1 MTGLVTPTE
10 PVPLA
15 ELGRVHFVGI
25 GGAGMSG
32 IARIMLAR
40 GAEVSGSDSGASA
53 ALDELAALG
62 ARVHVG
68 HAAGQLGDAD
78 TLVVSSAIRD
88 SNPEL
93 AEARRR
99 GLRVLHRAA
108 ALASLMFGRRVI
120 AVTGTHG
127 KTTTTSMITTVLLE
141 TGARPAYAIGGVLAA
156 TGTGAADGPGADF
169 VAEADESD
177 GSFLMYAPDIAVVT
191 NVEAD
196 HLDNYGTEQAYRASF
211 GRFLAKIKPG
221 GLLVTSADDPGAGD
235 LAVQARALGL
245 RVVTFGESPSADY
258 LVANVTASGMETSL
272 SVQSQSPSFGRID
285 LDLRLSVPGHHN
297 ALNAAAAF
305 AAAVEL
311 GIEPALAARA
321 LASYRGA
328 ARRLE
333 PKGEA
338 GGVRVLDTYAHH
350 PTELAADLRAARE
363 VLAGTGRVIAVF
375 QPHLYSR
382 TRIFA
387 AEFGA
392 ALGLADE
399 AVVLDVYA
407 AREDPEPGVTGR
419 LVANAV
425 PGGAAHYVTEFGD
438 VPKVVAALAAPG
450 DLVLTMGAGD
460 ITRMGPLVLTEI
472 AASAAGRGGAT
483 RRRPPRRRG
492 RHPLRARSRQRAPF
506 RQQALRRRPSTSG
519 SCRAGAQPAAGA
531 GRAGGEA
538 RPRAAAGGGAGP
550 AGARPSSPSPGSR
563 SWSGPPGRCS
573 ATGYSSS
580 GRSR

>member
-1 MTGLVTPTE
+1 MALVTPTE

-40 GAEVSGSDSGASA
+40 GVTVSGSDSAASD
-53 ALDELAALG
+53 ALAELATLG

-68 HAAGQLGDAD
+68 HAAGHLGDAD
-78 TLVVSSAIRD
+78 TLVVSSAIRQD
-88 SNPEL
+88 NPEL
-93 AEARRR
+93 TEARRR
-99 GLRVLHRAA
+99 GIRVLHRAG

-127 KTTTTSMITTVLLE
+127 KTTTTSMITTVLRE
-141 TGARPAYAIGGVLAA
+141 TGADPGYVIGGVLAA
-156 TGTGAADGPGADF
+156 TGVGAADGPGRDF

-177 GSFLMYAPDIAVVT
+177 GSFLMLSPDAAVIT

-196 HLDNYGTEQAYRASF
+196 HLDNYGTAEAYRASF
-211 GRFLAKIKPG
+211 GAFVARIAPG
-221 GLLVTSADDPGAGD
+221 GLLVTCADDPGARE
-235 LAVQARALGL
+235 LASQAGGLGL
-245 RVVTFGESPSADY
+245 RVRSYGESADADY
-258 LVANVTASGMETSL
+258 RVTGTVASGMETAF
-272 SVQSQSPSFGRID
+272 SVRSNTPSFGIID
-285 LDLRLSVPGHHN
+285 LKITLGVPGRHN

-311 GIEPALAARA
+311 GTAPERAAAA

-328 ARRLE
+328 ARRME

-338 GGVRVLDTYAHH
+338 AGVRVLDTYAHH
-350 PTELAADLRAARE
+350 PTELAADLGAARE
-363 VLAGTGRVIAVF
+363 IAAGGRVVAVF

-399 AVVLDVYA
+399 VVVLDVYA

-419 LVANAV
+419 LVADAV
-425 PGGAAHYVTEFGD
+425 PGGAARYVPAFDD
-438 VPKVVAALAAPG
+438 VPRVVASFAVPG

-460 ITRMGPLVLTEI
+460 VTRLGPLVLDEL
-472 AASAAGRGGAT
+472 AASPGA
-483 RRRPPRRRG
+483 
-492 RHPLRARSRQRAPF
+492 
-506 RQQALRRRPSTSG
+506 
-519 SCRAGAQPAAGA
+519 
-531 GRAGGEA
+531 A
-538 RPRAAAGGGAGP
+538 RP
-550 AGARPSSPSPGSR
+550 
-563 SWSGPPGRCS
+563 
-573 ATGYSSS
+573 
-580 GRSR
+580 

>member
-1 MTGLVTPTE
+1 MGLVTPTD
-10 PVPLA
+10 PVPLD

-40 GAEVSGSDSGASA
+40 GTKVSGSDSGASP

-68 HAAGQLGDAD
+68 HAAEQVGDAD
-78 TLVVSSAIRD
+78 TLVISSAIRD

-108 ALASLMFGRRVI
+108 ALASLMCGRRVI

-127 KTTTTSMITTVLLE
+127 KTTTTSMVTTVLLE
-141 TGARPAYAIGGVLAA
+141 TGAEPAYAIGGLLAA
-156 TGTGAADGPGADF
+156 TGTGAADGAGRDF

-177 GSFLMYAPDIAVVT
+177 GSFLMYAPDVAVVT
-191 NVEAD
+191 NIEAD

-211 GRFLAKIKPG
+211 EDFIARIKPG
-221 GLLVTSADDPGAGD
+221 GLLVTSADDPAAAD
-235 LAVQARALGL
+235 LAARARALAL
-245 RVVTFGESPSADY
+245 RVVTFGESPDADY
-258 LVANVTASGMETSL
+258 RVAGVRTSGMETTLVISRGGDPPYPHGIPRGSDPPYPPAAL
-272 SVQSQSPSFGRID
+272 PRDIGHGITPATDGESRPHSFGRTD
-285 LDLRLSVPGHHN
+285 FALRLGVPGHHN

-305 AAAVEL
+305 SAAVEL
-311 GIEPALAARA
+311 GISPALAATA

-338 GGVRVLDTYAHH
+338 RGVRVLDTYAHH

-363 VLAGTGRVIAVF
+363 ITGGHGRVIAVF

-399 AVVLDVYA
+399 VVVLDVYA
-407 AREDPEPGVTGR
+407 AREDPEPGITGR
-419 LVANAV
+419 LVADAV
-425 PGGAAHYVTEFGD
+425 PARAGDSCRAVRYVAEFAD
-438 VPKVVAALAAPG
+438 VPKIVAALAAPG

-460 ITRMGPLVLTEI
+460 ITRMGPLVL
-472 AASAAGRGGAT
+472 AALAGTG
-483 RRRPPRRRG
+483 RP
-492 RHPLRARSRQRAPF
+492 
-506 RQQALRRRPSTSG
+506 
-519 SCRAGAQPAAGA
+519 
-531 GRAGGEA
+531 
-538 RPRAAAGGGAGP
+538 
-550 AGARPSSPSPGSR
+550 
-563 SWSGPPGRCS
+563 
-573 ATGYSSS
+573 
-580 GRSR
+580 

>member
-1 MTGLVTPTE
+1 MGLVTPTE
-10 PVPLA
+10 PVPLD
-15 ELGRVHFVGI
+15 ELGRIHFVGI

-40 GAEVSGSDSGASA
+40 GTHVAGSDSAASA

-62 ARVHVG
+62 ARVYAG
-68 HAAGQLGDAD
+68 HSAGQVGDAD
-78 TLVVSSAIRD
+78 TVVVSSAIRE

-108 ALASLMFGRRVI
+108 ALASLMAGRRVT

-127 KTTTTSMITTVLLE
+127 KTTTTSMVATVLLE
-141 TGARPAYAIGGVLAA
+141 TGASPAYAIGGVLAA
-156 TGTGAADGPGADF
+156 TGTGAADGHGRDF

-177 GSFLMYAPDIAVVT
+177 GSFLMYSPDLAVVT

-196 HLDNYGTEQAYRASF
+196 HLDNYGTEEAYRASF
-211 GRFLAKIKPG
+211 GRFLGRVRPG
-221 GLLVTSADDPGAGD
+221 GLLVTSADDPGTRD
-235 LAVQARALGL
+235 LAAAARARRL
-245 RVVTFGESPSADY
+245 RVVTFGESADADY
-258 LVANVTASGMETSL
+258 RVGGVTANGMQTSL
-272 SVQSQSPSFGRID
+272 TIRRGSVPAGQSQPLPFGPFD
-285 LDLRLSVPGHHN
+285 VELQLAVPGHHN

-305 AAAVEL
+305 TAAVEL
-311 GIEPALAARA
+311 GVEPGQAARA

-363 VLAGTGRVIAVF
+363 IVDPAGTGNGGRVIAVF

-387 AEFGA
+387 AGFGA

-407 AREDPEPGVTGR
+407 AREDPEPGVTGQ
-419 LVANAV
+419 LVADAV
-425 PGGAAHYVTEFGD
+425 PGGAAHYVPDFAD
-438 VPKVVAALAAPG
+438 VPKIVAALAGPG

-460 ITRMGPLVLTEI
+460 ITRMGPLLLAEI
-472 AASAAGRGGAT
+472 GG
-483 RRRPPRRRG
+483 P
-492 RHPLRARSRQRAPF
+492 
-506 RQQALRRRPSTSG
+506 
-519 SCRAGAQPAAGA
+519 
-531 GRAGGEA
+531 
-538 RPRAAAGGGAGP
+538 GP
-550 AGARPSSPSPGSR
+550 AGPRPGQ
-563 SWSGPPGRCS
+563 
-573 ATGYSSS
+573 A
-580 GRSR
+580 